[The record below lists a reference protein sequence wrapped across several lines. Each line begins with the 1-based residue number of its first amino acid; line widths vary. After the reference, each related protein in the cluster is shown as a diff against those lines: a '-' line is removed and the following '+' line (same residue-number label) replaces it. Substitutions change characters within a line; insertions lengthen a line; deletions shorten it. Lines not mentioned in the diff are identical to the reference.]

1 MSSSNH
7 FSKVQ
12 ELAASRTL
20 IMRLKM
26 HAWRMLVFFL
36 VAVLGSCAAVATV
49 TVASDALLTGGAVIN
64 PTKTVTVARSA
75 PLAVGPVI
83 NPTKT
88 DAIINDGVGGD
99 PVDGKADPG
108 EIIEY
113 TVTIPN
119 TGTVPGTDDALGV
132 TFNDTIDPNTTL
144 VGGSLVISPLAFNDT
159 YNSVGNMTLTGASV
173 TGNDMLNGG
182 TLIGFGPAQ
191 GTANATVVN
200 GTNSVTTT

>member
-20 IMRLKM
+20 IMRIKM

-36 VAVLGSCAAVATV
+36 VAVLGTCAAFATV
-49 TVASDALLTGGAVIN
+49 TVASDALLTGGA
-64 PTKTVTVARSA
+64 
-75 PLAVGPVI
+75 VI

-159 YNSVGNMTLTGASV
+159 YNS
-173 TGNDMLNGG
+173 
-182 TLIGFGPAQ
+182 
-191 GTANATVVN
+191 
-200 GTNSVTTT
+200 

>member
-7 FSKVQ
+7 FSKAQ
-12 ELAASRTL
+12 QLAASRTL
-20 IMRLKM
+20 IMRIKM
-26 HAWRMLVFFL
+26 HVWRMSLFFL
-36 VAVLGSCAAVATV
+36 VAVVGALATFATI
-49 TVASDALLTGGAVIN
+49 TVARSALLTGGAVIN

-113 TVTIPN
+113 T
-119 TGTVPGTDDALGV
+119 
-132 TFNDTIDPNTTL
+132 
-144 VGGSLVISPLAFNDT
+144 
-159 YNSVGNMTLTGASV
+159 
-173 TGNDMLNGG
+173 
-182 TLIGFGPAQ
+182 
-191 GTANATVVN
+191 
-200 GTNSVTTT
+200 